1 MERTFVGMTKRK
13 FISIMNDRIFERN
26 WIQHEIVPRNNSIC
40 ILGKYIGLV
49 YVESKKSTKV
59 SNSNYHAFYKI
70 VDIPNY
76 GEFINLFNSFKV
88 IIEIKEEYFIVK
100 ENFNRFRKETN
111 QLPLTD
117 YYFKKLSNLTGY
129 KLIKKMK

>member
-26 WIQHEIVPRNNSIC
+26 WIQHEIVPR
-40 ILGKYIGLV
+40 
-49 YVESKKSTKV
+49 KKSTKV